1 MRTPWTVRIGIAL
14 MTISATSAFLPAAT
28 ASVRPVVIGSDST
41 GEHVVTVGGTR
52 PQTAVPL
59 VVDRLAP
66 GSTVSEHFR
75 LHLTGGLL
83 SGRPAVVLTHVRD
96 QERGCIH
103 PELVAGDAT
112 CGDGDDQGELSTQLL
127 AGVTWEPPG
136 SRGCAGA
143 ASASPTGTMSALSG
157 TTLSTDAFTATGAD
171 SCVALTL
178 TLPMSADNLVQ
189 SDAVSFDLSI
199 GVLDAVR
206 ETDLAGSSSSGGYNS
221 PAAMPLAPEAEH
233 GTRLPAGHG
242 VGGLPFTG
250 LPLMTLGLLGLGL
263 IHLAVAALRAG
274 SRRGHSLA

>member
-1 MRTPWTVRIGIAL
+1 MRTTWPARIGIAL
-14 MTISATSAFLPAAT
+14 VTIAAASAFLTEAT
-28 ASVRPVVIGSDST
+28 ASVRPAVIGPDPT
-41 GEHVVTVGGTR
+41 GEQVVTIGGAR
-52 PQTAVPL
+52 PQTVVPL

-66 GSTVSEHFR
+66 GSTVSQHFR

-83 SGRPAVVLTHVRD
+83 SGRPAVVLTHLRD

-103 PELVAGDAT
+103 PELAAGDAT

-127 AGVTWEPPG
+127 AGVAWQPPG
-136 SRGCAGA
+136 SRGCSDAV
-143 ASASPTGTMSALSG
+143 SASPTGSMSELSG
-157 TTLSTDAFTATGAD
+157 KTLSADAFTATGAD

-199 GVLDAVR
+199 GLLDAMR
-206 ETDLAGSSSSGGYNS
+206 ATDLAGSSTSGGF
-221 PAAMPLAPEAEH
+221 AARTTVPLEPEAEH
-233 GTRLPAGHG
+233 GAALPAGGG

-250 LPLMTLGLLGLGL
+250 LPLMYLVFLGLGL

-274 SRRGHSLA
+274 SRRIHPVA